1 MTMLNFTEGNAR
13 LAKLTMFSTNKTWV
27 NLTVKHLQPNEAS
40 QLLTILGIL
49 NPEALAAIEDHQA
62 IQVSSLKYTDGV
74 YQRAYPISL
83 HACQNSPTGLA
94 IKLGNTVFPIATF
107 GNLDVELSKVALSKY
122 EDPSLVLTNEDE
134 NGDMIILPLPL
145 RLTTEAYEAY
155 SADETINLKKLQ
167 MLAKKQKFSELAKS
181 LIEATSGGGSSSG
194 NELVDIK
201 TLPELE
207 ELPVTAVR
215 EVTTKFG
222 KSFILTIRHNDT
234 LVDIWAPNSVKPAL
248 TLGAKLAADSMLI
261 YRSYITKANKAR
273 IEARLTNLVV
283 PEDNDTNSF
292 MDLFV

>member
-1 MTMLNFTEGNAR
+1 MLNFTEGNAR

-27 NLTVKHLQPNEAS
+27 NLTVKHLEPNEAN

-83 HACQNSPTGLA
+83 YAYQDGLA
-94 IKLGNTVFPIATF
+94 IKLGPTVFPIVTF

-122 EDPSLVLTNEDE
+122 EDPSLVLTHEDE

-145 RLTTEAYEAY
+145 RLTSDAYEAY
-155 SADETINLKKLQ
+155 SADDTVNLKKLQ

-207 ELPVTAVR
+207 ELPVTAVK

-222 KSFILTIRHNDT
+222 KSFVLTIHHNDT

-261 YRSYITKANKAR
+261 YRSYMTKANKAR
-273 IEARLTNLVV
+273 IEARLTNLVI
-283 PEDNDTNSF
+283 PEDNDTKSF